1 MTDGGPSAQREGQG
15 EFELNV
21 SIPRDARFAETVRV
35 LAEHA
40 ARQAG
45 CSDARAGAFG
55 REVEEA
61 ARGYIA
67 RDGGEAGLPLVFR
80 RATGP
85 VEVLVN
91 GRRLYAEP

>member
-1 MTDGGPSAQREGQG
+1 MSD
-15 EFELNV
+15 FELTV

-45 CSDARAGAFG
+45 CSDARAHAFG

-61 ARGYIA
+61 ARGYIEHD
-67 RDGGEAGLPLVFR
+67 DGQSGLPLVFR

-91 GRRLYAEP
+91 GRTLSAEP

>member
-1 MTDGGPSAQREGQG
+1 MAD
-15 EFELNV
+15 FELTV

-45 CSDARAGAFG
+45 CSDARAHAFG
-55 REVEEA
+55 REVEA
-61 ARGYIA
+61 VARGYIEHG
-67 RDGGEAGLPLVFR
+67 DGQSGLPLVFR

-91 GRRLYAEP
+91 GRTLSAEP

>member
-1 MTDGGPSAQREGQG
+1 MSSTGPGAHRDYRA

-21 SIPRDARFAETVRV
+21 SIPRDPRFAETVRM

-40 ARQAG
+40 ARQGG
-45 CSDARAGAFG
+45 CSDARAHAFG

-61 ARGYIA
+61 ARGHIED
-67 RDGGEAGLPLVFR
+67 DGAEAGLPLVFR

-91 GRRLYAEP
+91 GRTLYAEP

>member
-1 MTDGGPSAQREGQG
+1 MTDADPGAHGDGQSD
-15 EFELNV
+15 FELNV
-21 SIPRDARFAETVRV
+21 SIPRDVRFAETVRV

-40 ARQAG
+40 AKLAG

-67 RDGGEAGLPLVFR
+67 RDGGDAGLPFVFR